1 MQCVNVNQSAV
12 KSTKQQKE
20 QPKIANAK
28 SKLTNDYIYPSALIS
43 MIIIFFGA
51 RIS

>member
-1 MQCVNVNQSAV
+1 MSTKTV